1 MQVALNFDSCMKS
14 RPSGKLMS
22 KKVLQS
28 SQVSGE
34 YAMLYH
40 GAAAGAFDLRDIL
53 EETLTSMRR
62 SGVDI
67 VISYFTP
74 QLLRWFREDAVK
86 SIA

>member
-1 MQVALNFDSCMKS
+1 
-14 RPSGKLMS
+14 
-22 KKVLQS
+22 
-28 SQVSGE
+28 
-34 YAMLYH
+34 MLYH

-74 QLLRWFREDAVK
+74 QLLRWAREDAAK
-86 SIA
+86 STA

>member
-1 MQVALNFDSCMKS
+1 M
-14 RPSGKLMS
+14 
-22 KKVLQS
+22 
-28 SQVSGE
+28 SGE
-34 YAMLYH
+34 YAMLHH

-74 QLLRWFREDAVK
+74 QLLRWSQEGAAK
-86 SIA
+86 SRVESV

>member
-1 MQVALNFDSCMKS
+1 MYL
-14 RPSGKLMS
+14 PL
-22 KKVLQS
+22 

-67 VISYFTP
+67 VISYYTP
-74 QLLRWFREDAVK
+74 QLLRWAREDAAK
-86 SIA
+86 STA